1 MLLLLVYTLAE
12 GLGVR
17 YQAGHSPFAQPVY
30 YYPEGQVHL
39 FTQSSTKSWPR
50 RVATSYLR
58 KKHPLDPRVTGDGWI
73 LSDGR
78 RVRDSTGGVHGSL
91 YAWKTFLGI
100 HRSYRVRYEGGINHG
115 MEPRVVMLENQE
127 TVATMR
133 ALWRSRRPNRP
144 PSQDSRRRPPTKIPR
159 RVLAGTGSN
168 RATERDL
175 GCGGPGTPSAAPPAA
190 TE

>member
-30 YYPEGQVHL
+30 YYPEGKVHL

-58 KKHPLDPRVTGDGWI
+58 KKYPRDPTVTGDGWI

-91 YAWKTFLGI
+91 YAWKAGSWVSTI
-100 HRSYRVRYEGGINHG
+100 
-115 MEPRVVMLENQE
+115 
-127 TVATMR
+127 
-133 ALWRSRRPNRP
+133 
-144 PSQDSRRRPPTKIPR
+144 PTECGTKEASTTAGNPR
-159 RVLAGTGSN
+159 R
-168 RATERDL
+168 
-175 GCGGPGTPSAAPPAA
+175 
-190 TE
+190 